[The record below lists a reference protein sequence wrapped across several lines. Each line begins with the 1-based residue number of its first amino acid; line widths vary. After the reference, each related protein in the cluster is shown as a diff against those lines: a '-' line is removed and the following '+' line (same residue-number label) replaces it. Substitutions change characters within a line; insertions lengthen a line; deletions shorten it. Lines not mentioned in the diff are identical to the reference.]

1 MIELD
6 LQTGLYLLAAVVIG
20 IILGWFIRSLS
31 STRSLDRAGNHW
43 QQQVDQ
49 ADLKNASLASSLE
62 EYQAAVH
69 NQSQVATKT
78 QAQIDS
84 LVEKLNTLSR
94 KMLAVSA
101 ERDKLKDKLSGIM
114 ALVSAGRQHMEEQKA
129 EIARV
134 SDFYKGQL
142 DTAVEQRTELAR
154 KIDHADSENESL
166 KNLLMSTKSEHE
178 AVSSLLTTTQSRLKI
193 LDDVEQRAISLEA
206 EIAELRDAATLDN
219 ASAVFG
225 LDAPDGEPDDL
236 TEIVGIGKVFEATLH
251 DLGVYHFRQ
260 IAAFGP
266 AEIDQINAELKEFKG
281 RIEHDDWIGQ
291 AKELQSRKYEDIER

>member
-20 IILGWFIRSLS
+20 IILGWFIRSWS
-31 STRSLDRAGNHW
+31 SRRNLDRAGDHW
-43 QQQVDQ
+43 QQQYDQVD
-49 ADLKNASLASSLE
+49 LENATLASSLK

-69 NQSQVATKT
+69 DQSQVATKT

-84 LVEKLNTLSR
+84 LVEKLNTISR
-94 KMLAVSA
+94 KVLTVTA

-129 EIARV
+129 EITRV
-134 SDFYKGQL
+134 SEFYKGQL
-142 DTAVEQRTELAR
+142 DTAVGQRTEFER
-154 KIDHADSENESL
+154 KIDHTNSENESL
-166 KNLLMSTKSEHE
+166 RNLLMSTKSEHE
-178 AVSSLLTTTQSRLKI
+178 AVSDLLTTTQSRLKI
-193 LDDVEQRAISLEA
+193 LDAVEQRTISLEA
-206 EIAELRDAATLDN
+206 ENAELREAETLDAAPP
-219 ASAVFG
+219 VFG

-251 DLGVYHFRQ
+251 DLGVYHYRQ
-260 IAAFGP
+260 IAAFGS
-266 AEIDQINAELKEFKG
+266 AEIAQINEELKEFKG

-291 AKELQSRKYEDIER
+291 AKELQFRKYDNIDE